1 MKKQS
6 LSLNS
11 NYAMF
16 LFILMCAVL
25 GITGCSSTPKN
36 QLVSLPE
43 IQQLDEIHKPILL
56 RTSEEDFRPAWTKK
70 TVSEAQGKVYFA
82 GGFMNG
88 SDYSVTIRCAN
99 AEALKASIQGIS
111 QYIRAE
117 FSSYAQGS
125 NTDIGGIE
133 RYVEDGIATFTKNL
147 HVQGFRQRELYWE
160 EMLSP
165 GAIQSTYNVW
175 VMLEMNKA
183 DYLRA
188 KADVLRNLRD
198 KFAEAGQTE
207 AKEKAE
213 KLLEELKDEVRR
225 ET

>member
-1 MKKQS
+1 MRNQI

-11 NYAMF
+11 NYTIS
-16 LFILMCAVL
+16 LFVLILA
-25 GITGCSSTPKN
+25 IIAGCSSA
-36 QLVSLPE
+36 PE
-43 IQQLDEIHKPILL
+43 KDLAFNPVLQQLDEFNKPTLL
-56 RTSEEDFRPAWTKK
+56 RTSEEDSRPAWTQKA
-70 TVSEAQGKVYFA
+70 VSEAPGKVYFA

-99 AEALKASIQGIS
+99 AEALKATIQSIS
-111 QYIRAE
+111 QFIRAE
-117 FSSYAQGS
+117 FSSYAQGT
-125 NTDIGGIE
+125 NTDTRGIE
-133 RYVEDGIATFTKNL
+133 RYIEDGIATFTKNL
-147 HVQGFRQRELYWE
+147 HLQGIRQKDLYWE
-160 EMLSP
+160 EMASP

-183 DYLRA
+183 DYLKA
-188 KADVLRNLRD
+188 KADVVRNMRD

-213 KLLEELKDEVRR
+213 KLLEELKEETSR

>member
-1 MKKQS
+1 MI
-6 LSLNS
+6 
-11 NYAMF
+11 
-16 LFILMCAVL
+16 LFILMCAVV
-25 GITGCSSTPKN
+25 GITGCSSAPKN
-36 QLVSLPE
+36 NLVSLPE
-43 IQQLDEIHKPILL
+43 IQKPDEIDEQVLL
-56 RTSEEDFRPAWTKK
+56 RTSEEDSRPAWTKK
-70 TVSEAQGKVYFA
+70 TVSEAPGKVYFA

-88 SDYSVTIRCAN
+88 TDYSVTIRCAN
-99 AEALKASIQGIS
+99 AEALKATIQGIS
-111 QYIRAE
+111 QFIRAE

-125 NTDIGGIE
+125 NTDTGGIE

-147 HVQGFRQRELYWE
+147 HVQGIRQRELYWE

-183 DYLRA
+183 DYLKA
-188 KADVLRNLRD
+188 KAGVLRNMRD

-213 KLLEELKDEVRR
+213 KLLEELKEEVRR

>member
-1 MKKQS
+1 
-6 LSLNS
+6 
-11 NYAMF
+11 MF
-16 LFILMCAVL
+16 LSILMCTVL
-25 GITGCSSTPKN
+25 GISGCSSASKN
-36 QLVSLPE
+36 QLAALSDIQQIDE
-43 IQQLDEIHKPILL
+43 IQKPILL
-56 RTSEEDFRPAWTKK
+56 RTSEEDSRPAWTKK

-125 NTDIGGIE
+125 NTDTGGIE

-147 HVQGFRQRELYWE
+147 HVQGIRQRELYWE

-175 VMLEMNKA
+175 VKLEMNKS

-213 KLLEELKDEVRR
+213 KLLEELKEEVRR

>member
-1 MKKQS
+1 MKKQR

-11 NYAMF
+11 NCAMLLSF
-16 LFILMCAVL
+16 LLCAVV

-36 QLVSLPE
+36 QLAALPE
-43 IQQLDEIHKPILL
+43 IQQPILL
-56 RTSEEDFRPAWTKK
+56 RTSEEDSRPAWTKK
-70 TVSEAQGKVYFA
+70 AVSEAQGKVYFA

-88 SDYSVTIRCAN
+88 SDYAVTIRCAN

-125 NTDIGGIE
+125 NTDTGGID

-147 HVQGFRQRELYWE
+147 HVQGIRQRELYWE

-175 VMLEMNKA
+175 VILEMNKS

-213 KLLEELKDEVRR
+213 KLLEDLKEEVRR

>member
-1 MKKQS
+1 MKKQG

-11 NYAMF
+11 NYAPF
-16 LFILMCAVL
+16 LFILMSAIL
-25 GITGCSSTPKN
+25 IFIGCSSTPKN
-36 QLVSLPE
+36 NLVSLPE
-43 IQQLDEIHKPILL
+43 IQQLDESDKPILL
-56 RTSEEDFRPAWTKK
+56 RTSEEDSRPAWTKK
-70 TVSEAQGKVYFA
+70 AVSEAQGKVYFT

-99 AEALKASIQGIS
+99 AEALKVTIQGIS
-111 QYIRAE
+111 QFLRAE

-125 NTDIGGIE
+125 NTDIGGTE
-133 RYVEDGIATFTKNL
+133 RYIEDGIATFTKNL
-147 HVQGFRQRELYWE
+147 HVQGIRQRELYWE

-165 GAIQSTYNVW
+165 GAIHSTYNVW

-183 DYLRA
+183 DYLKA

-213 KLLEELKDEVRR
+213 KLLEELKGEVSS

>member
-1 MKKQS
+1 MKKQR

-11 NYAMF
+11 NYATI
-16 LFILMCAVL
+16 LFIVVCAVL

-36 QLVSLPE
+36 QLAALSD
-43 IQQLDEIHKPILL
+43 IQQLDEIQQPILL
-56 RTSEEDFRPAWTKK
+56 RTSEEDSRPDWTKK
-70 TVSEAQGKVYFA
+70 TLSEAQGKVYFA

-99 AEALKASIQGIS
+99 AEALKATIQGIS

-125 NTDIGGIE
+125 NTDTGGIE

-147 HVQGFRQRELYWE
+147 HVQGIKQRELYWE

-175 VMLEMNKA
+175 VKLEMNKS

-213 KLLEELKDEVRR
+213 KLLEELKEEVRR

>member
-1 MKKQS
+1 
-6 LSLNS
+6 
-11 NYAMF
+11 
-16 LFILMCAVL
+16 
-25 GITGCSSTPKN
+25 
-36 QLVSLPE
+36 
-43 IQQLDEIHKPILL
+43 
-56 RTSEEDFRPAWTKK
+56 
-70 TVSEAQGKVYFA
+70 
-82 GGFMNG
+82 MNG

-111 QYIRAE
+111 QFIRAE

-133 RYVEDGIATFTKNL
+133 RYIEDGIATFTKNL
-147 HVQGFRQRELYWE
+147 HVQGIRQRELYWE

-165 GAIQSTYNVW
+165 GAIHSTYNVW

-183 DYLRA
+183 DYLKA

-198 KFAEAGQTE
+198 KFAENGQTE

-213 KLLEELKDEVRR
+213 KLLEELKEEVRR